1 MKVELCW
8 SYLLLFFEER
18 MYFLRAKFE
27 RKNISN
33 FYIDHSAVLCSK
45 FLTID
50 FIKVWG
56 TWSERVKMSE
66 REPLVW
72 KKERERER
80 KDWLQMQMNGGNLLS
95 VLSFDRA
102 TAPALDCQNNNFT
115 YKNLWDKLS
124 FCIVGTYCVLMLI
137 GKKTFYSNCI
147 FKYFLKKWANPG
159 LFFVYF
165 RSFQTQYYRKT
176 IDFSG
181 IRTRIVGK
189 EDEHADHLATT
200 TAHI

>member
-1 MKVELCW
+1 
-8 SYLLLFFEER
+8 
-18 MYFLRAKFE
+18 
-27 RKNISN
+27 
-33 FYIDHSAVLCSK
+33 
-45 FLTID
+45 
-50 FIKVWG
+50 
-56 TWSERVKMSE
+56 
-66 REPLVW
+66 
-72 KKERERER
+72 
-80 KDWLQMQMNGGNLLS
+80 
-95 VLSFDRA
+95 
-102 TAPALDCQNNNFT
+102 
-115 YKNLWDKLS
+115 
-124 FCIVGTYCVLMLI
+124 MLI

>member
-80 KDWLQMQMNGGNLLS
+80 EREKG
-95 VLSFDRA
+95 
-102 TAPALDCQNNNFT
+102 
-115 YKNLWDKLS
+115 
-124 FCIVGTYCVLMLI
+124 LI
-137 GKKTFYSNCI
+137 AD
-147 FKYFLKKWANPG
+147 ANEWG
-159 LFFVYF
+159 
-165 RSFQTQYYRKT
+165 
-176 IDFSG
+176 
-181 IRTRIVGK
+181 
-189 EDEHADHLATT
+189 
-200 TAHI
+200 